1 MRSERAEMAFSPL
14 GCGRQLLHSD
24 SGSCRKSLYLGAGR
38 GGHQPCCEAEAG
50 KEPATCS
57 RAPGPLP
64 LLRSLAPSPP
74 PSHPR
79 HSDLAPGSPP
89 LGPPSQ
95 VRLETPSR
103 PLKALLGTQTALV
116 THPQRRES
124 PMDSCISR
132 GQGAP

>member
-1 MRSERAEMAFSPL
+1 MAGLRSERAEMAFSPL

-64 LLRSLAPSPP
+64 LLRSLTAVIPSSSFGPCPGQPSFGAPV
-74 PSHPR
+74 
-79 HSDLAPGSPP
+79 
-89 LGPPSQ
+89 PSQ
-95 VRLETPSR
+95 ARDP
-103 PLKALLGTQTALV
+103 
-116 THPQRRES
+116 
-124 PMDSCISR
+124 ISST
-132 GQGAP
+132 

>member
-1 MRSERAEMAFSPL
+1 MAGLRSERAEMAFSPL

-64 LLRSLAPSPP
+64 LLRSLAPSLPS
-74 PSHPR
+74 SHPR
-79 HSDLAPGSPP
+79 HRTLPRA
-89 LGPPSQ
+89 
-95 VRLETPSR
+95 
-103 PLKALLGTQTALV
+103 ALLWG
-116 THPQRRES
+116 PRPKS
-124 PMDSCISR
+124 
-132 GQGAP
+132 G

>member
-1 MRSERAEMAFSPL
+1 MLRS
-14 GCGRQLLHSD
+14 GGRE
-24 SGSCRKSLYLGAGR
+24 GAG
-38 GGHQPCCEAEAG
+38 HLL
-50 KEPATCS
+50 S
-57 RAPGPLP
+57 RA
-64 LLRSLAPSPP
+64 RTPP
-74 PSHPR
+74 PAAVPR
-79 HSDLAPGSPP
+79 PLTAVIPSSSSDLAPGSPP

>member
-57 RAPGPLP
+57 RAPGPLT
-64 LLRSLAPSPP
+64 AVIPS
-74 PSHPR
+74 SS
-79 HSDLAPGSPP
+79 SDLAPGSPP

-103 PLKALLGTQTALV
+103 PLKALLGMQTALV